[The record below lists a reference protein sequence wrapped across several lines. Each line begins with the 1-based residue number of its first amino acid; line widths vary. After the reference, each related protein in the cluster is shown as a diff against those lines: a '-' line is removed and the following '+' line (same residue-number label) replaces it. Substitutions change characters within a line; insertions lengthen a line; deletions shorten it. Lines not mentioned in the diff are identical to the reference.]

1 MLMLANKVSGGINL
15 YCLPSSQISWLK
27 KFITI
32 HRWNLLFPDDYRWP
46 LFEVLGMFFK
56 VWSVVWSKACYLKY
70 EAFICGIQNEVLF
83 DYRIISMEF
92 NSCERA
98 SYIAKYSLIDCQ
110 EVVLLVVKVVD
121 SSPESV
127 DDGLKPS
134 TPLSTPP
141 TRGVCRTGVSNVT
154 GVASKQQS

>member
-83 DYRIISMEF
+83 DYRMISMEF

-110 EVVLLVVKVVD
+110 GSCLTSCKSCRFISRKCWRWSQALD
-121 SSPESV
+121 TIINTTHPWC
-127 DDGLKPS
+127 
-134 TPLSTPP
+134 LSNWCFKCHW
-141 TRGVCRTGVSNVT
+141 RSI
-154 GVASKQQS
+154 